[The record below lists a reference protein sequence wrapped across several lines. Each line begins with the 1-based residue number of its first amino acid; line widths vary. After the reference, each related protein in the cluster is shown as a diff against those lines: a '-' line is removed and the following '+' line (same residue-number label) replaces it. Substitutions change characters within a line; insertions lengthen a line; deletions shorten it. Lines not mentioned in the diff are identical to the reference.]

1 MILRREKDLFR
12 TLSNIYDPDFLEN
25 SYWFFSRFHKKSF
38 MVNISMVNAPMS
50 CLHNIS
56 SSTKKTNKKKL
67 GIGIQ
72 QNDLTDQ
79 LKDEMRGLI
88 KIILS

>member
-1 MILRREKDLFR
+1 
-12 TLSNIYDPDFLEN
+12 
-25 SYWFFSRFHKKSF
+25 
-38 MVNISMVNAPMS
+38 MVDISMVNAPMS

>member
-1 MILRREKDLFR
+1 MILSRKKDLFR
-12 TLSNIYDPDFLEN
+12 TLSNIYDSDFLEN
-25 SYWFFSRFHKKSF
+25 SYRFFSRFHKKSF
-38 MVNISMVNAPMS
+38 MVDISMVNAPMT

-56 SSTKKTNKKKL
+56 SSTKKSNKKKL